1 VARKRAL
8 REEEEGE
15 RGEQERRGPAPSMGG
30 RHGRRAAARMTRCWR
45 SFALAL
51 LLLPLTSTVQTAVGT
66 PGGSGQ
72 PREPGDANGS
82 ERVALFL
89 RGASTNEKVLRRA
102 AQTRRVRPGS
112 CAGW

>member
-1 VARKRAL
+1 MARKRAL

-45 SFALAL
+45 SFARAL
-51 LLLPLTSTVQTAVGT
+51 LLLPLTSTAVGT
-66 PGGSGQ
+66 PWGSGQ